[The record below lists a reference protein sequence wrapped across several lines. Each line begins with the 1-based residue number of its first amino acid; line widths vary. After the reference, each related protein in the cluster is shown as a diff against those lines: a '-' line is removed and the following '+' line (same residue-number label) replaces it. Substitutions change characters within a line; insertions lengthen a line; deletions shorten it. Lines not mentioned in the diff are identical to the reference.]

1 MRTVFVNPERCIGCM
16 QCQIACAVEHSTSRD
31 LAAAVVEDP
40 LPRARI
46 HVEAGPTI
54 GTAFPNR
61 CRHCDPAPCVEV
73 CPTAAMTRDA
83 GEDLVLVDDGKCI
96 VCAMCAMVCPFD
108 AVTFHAVADGGVARI
123 SAVKCD
129 GCIDR
134 LRRGEKEPAC
144 VEACKAGALVYGE
157 VNDLVAAGRVHS
169 SVALTA
175 AMPVAPNGE
184 RTAIVRSLR
193 DFGEA
198 IAHVAAS
205 AGDGG
210 ATR

>member
-16 QCQIACAVEHSTSRD
+16 QCQIACAVEHSASRD
-31 LAAAVVEDP
+31 PAIAVAEDP

-46 HVEAGPTI
+46 FVEAGPHD

-61 CRHCDPAPCVEV
+61 CRHCDPAPCVQV

-83 GEDLVLVDDGKCI
+83 AEDLVLVDDEKCI

-108 AVTFHAVADGGVARI
+108 TITFHAVVDGGAARI

-134 LRRGEKEPAC
+134 LRRGEPEPAC
-144 VEACKAGALVYGE
+144 VEVCKTQALVYGE
-157 VNDLVAAGRVHS
+157 INDLVKEGRVRDTS
-169 SVALTA
+169 LVLAGAVPLV
-175 AMPVAPNGE
+175 PILPPGNGG
-184 RTAIVRSLR
+184 VLQ
-193 DFGEA
+193 
-198 IAHVAAS
+198 
-205 AGDGG
+205 
-210 ATR
+210 

>member
-16 QCQIACAVEHSTSRD
+16 QCQIACAVEHSASRD
-31 LAAAVVEDP
+31 AALAAYEDP
-40 LPRARI
+40 LPRARV
-46 HVEAGPTI
+46 HVEAGPVS

-61 CRHCDPAPCVEV
+61 CRHCNPAPCVQV

-83 GEDLVLVDDGKCI
+83 AEDLVLVDDDKCI

-108 AVTFHAVADGGVARI
+108 AVTFHAVSDGEVRI

-144 VEACKAGALVYGE
+144 VEACKVGALVYGE
-157 VNDLVAAGRVHS
+157 VNELVAAGR
-169 SVALTA
+169 
-175 AMPVAPNGE
+175 
-184 RTAIVRSLR
+184 LR
-193 DFGEA
+193 DTSVVLGA
-198 IAHVAAS
+198 AVPVLVA

-210 ATR
+210 VAR